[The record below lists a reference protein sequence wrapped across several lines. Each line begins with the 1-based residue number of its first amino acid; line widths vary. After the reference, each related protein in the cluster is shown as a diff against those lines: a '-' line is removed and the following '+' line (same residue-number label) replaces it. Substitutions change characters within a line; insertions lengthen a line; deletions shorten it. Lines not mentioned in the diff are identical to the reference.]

1 MDYTVHGILQARIL
15 DWAACSLLQGIFPIQ
30 GLNPGLPHCRWIFY
44 QLSHQGILLKSPLP
58 PTQQVL
64 LLTSL
69 AGGDTES
76 TFFAQGYGLA
86 GGRAETQTEADRF
99 PSPGET
105 LPFRGTARG
114 PCDSLS
120 LCLRSH
126 WICRSKRLILNLKAA
141 VCQRPGGSPSSPFT
155 P

>member
-15 DWAACSLLQGIFPIQ
+15 QDWVAHSLLQRLFPTQ
-30 GLNPGLPHCRWIFY
+30 GSNPGLPHCRRIFY
-44 QLSHQGILLKSPLP
+44 QLSHQGILKSPLP
-58 PTQQVL
+58 PTRQVL

-69 AGGDTES
+69 TGGDTERA
-76 TFFAQGYGLA
+76 FLAQGYGLA
-86 GGRAETQTEADRF
+86 DGRAETQTEADRLR
-99 PSPGET
+99 SPAET
-105 LPFRGTARG
+105 LPSRPTARG

-126 WICRSKRLILNLKAA
+126 WICRGKRLILNPK
-141 VCQRPGGSPSSPFT
+141 VCQSPDGSPSSPFT